1 MNTAFLDALN
11 LAWKIHFVEQGFAKK
26 EVLETYESER
36 KEVAENLLSFDNK
49 YAKLF
54 SKRIPHASEVEAASQ
69 KPEDGAEENAFVK
82 MFKEGCEFTS
92 GYGVA
97 YSPNVFNWS
106 KSHAAKSVL
115 IHPEGVKLRTG
126 HIMINSDV
134 TRVVDANH
142 VYLENAVPL
151 NGSFRIFVFAG
162 RQAMTKSALQDF
174 ARGLEK
180 KSSFFSM
187 YRRNDEATVSHHE
200 KQNPHSFLYTFSV
213 IFACKRSEVEI
224 TRDVPEVLARYRDN
238 IFADDR
244 WDKVVPDAAAAAHAK
259 MGLDQERGGVVVVR
273 PDGYVGVV
281 AKLVEGSGTVDAL
294 DEYFG
299 SFADKKVG
307 AALAQL

>member
-1 MNTAFLDALN
+1 MNTAFLDAIN
-11 LAWKIHFVEQGFAKK
+11 IAWKLHAVEQGFAKRDI
-26 EVLETYESER
+26 LETYESER
-36 KEVAENLLSFDNK
+36 KEVAESLLSFDNK

-69 KPEDGAEENAFVK
+69 KTDENAEENAFVK
-82 MFKEGCEFTS
+82 AFKEGCEFTS
-92 GYGVA
+92 GYGVS

-106 KSHAAKSVL
+106 AVHGAKSPL

-126 HIMINSDV
+126 HIMINADV

-142 VYLENAVPL
+142 VHLEQAVPL

-162 RQAMTKSALQDF
+162 EPSKTKDALRDF
-174 ARGLEK
+174 ARSLEK
-180 KSSFFSM
+180 KSSFFSVH
-187 YRRNDEATVSHHE
+187 RRTDEASVSHHE
-200 KQNPHSFLYTFSV
+200 KQNPHSLLYTFSV
-213 IFACKRSEVEI
+213 VFASRRSGVEI

-244 WDKVVPDAAAAAHAK
+244 WHRSVADASAPAHAR

-299 SFADKKVG
+299 SFSGKKVG
-307 AALAQL
+307 NAMAQL